1 MPVCQPTCLHERLA
15 EQGFDEQRERGK
27 RSFSSL
33 LILQSWLN
41 WYSIGLENRHPERVS
56 GFGLRSTSV
65 GAKQTFPGRLAPL
78 ALRFRWLPSLKVRTS
93 AFQAEDAEFK
103 SRGGH

>member
-15 EQGFDEQRERGK
+15 VQGFDEQRERGK

-41 WYSIGLENRHPERVS
+41 WYSIGLENRQSERIS
-56 GFGLRSTSV
+56 GFES
-65 GAKQTFPGRLAPL
+65 L
-78 ALRFRWLPSLKVRTS
+78 ALRLDISQESEEEVWNIKNIKVFT
-93 AFQAEDAEFK
+93 
-103 SRGGH
+103 